1 MYCNLCPRKCG
12 VDRIKAKGFCS
23 APASAKAARAALHMW
38 EEPPISGK
46 NGSGTVFFSHCNLK
60 CVFCQNYKI
69 SDGGFGVETDAH
81 RLSEIFMNLRDM
93 GAENINLVSPTP
105 YTYDILRALELCRD
119 KLDIPVVWNTGGYES
134 AETLELLRG
143 YVDIFLPD
151 FKYVTPN
158 IAKKYSNAE
167 DYPANAS
174 KALETMLKIVGDE
187 VYTENGMM
195 KKGVIVRHLVLPS
208 HSDESV
214 KVLEHLKK
222 NFGTYGY
229 SLSLMRQY
237 YPCHKASE
245 YKEINRKLTT
255 YEFNKVE
262 NAAEALGF
270 HGFSQDKGADNSAY
284 TPDFDLL
291 GIVN

>member
-1 MYCNLCPRKCG
+1 MYCNLCPKKCG
-12 VDRIKAKGFCS
+12 VDRTKTKGFCG
-23 APASAKAARAALHMW
+23 APASAKMAKAALHMW

-69 SDGGFGVETDAH
+69 SDGGFGIETDAH

-105 YTYDILRALELCRD
+105 YTYEILNALDMCRD
-119 KLDIPVVWNTGGYES
+119 KLGIPIVWNSGGYES
-134 AETLELLRG
+134 VETLELLRG

-151 FKYVTPN
+151 FKYVTSN

-167 DYPANAS
+167 DYPVCAS
-174 KALETMLKIVGDE
+174 KALEVMLKIAGDE
-187 VYTENGMM
+187 VYSDDGMM

-222 NFGTYGY
+222 NFGTDGY

-237 YPCHKASE
+237 YPCHKVGE

-255 YEFNKVE
+255 YEFCKVE
-262 NAAEALGF
+262 KAAENLGF
-270 HGFSQDKGADNSAY
+270 HGFSQEKGADDSAY

-291 GIVN
+291 GIVR